1 MPILGIG
8 YLVTMVGPDPT
19 IPWAHNTFQIVRC
32 ILLST
37 QVRKKYLQ
45 LILKIFAT
53 YLKIFEAYL
62 KNICYLS

>member
-1 MPILGIG
+1 MIQALIIVMPILGIG

-37 QVRKKYLQ
+37 QVRK
-45 LILKIFAT
+45 
-53 YLKIFEAYL
+53 
-62 KNICYLS
+62 NIYNLS